1 MGEPAVASVPAGL
14 LRALGAMLRS
24 CAARLRTL
32 GTLRGGARPP
42 TRNPIPAQRL
52 FSSEE
57 VIPKDRSLPN
67 PSWNKELRLL
77 FEQFMKKCED
87 GSWTHMPSYSSL
99 NTQIRDFKTLMH
111 DSKVDKKEMSQ
122 AQLFTRSF
130 EEGVGFE
137 YVMFYNEAEGRTVCI
152 FQGGPSL
159 QGAPGFL
166 HGGAIS
172 TMIDATVGTSA
183 MIAVGIV
190 MTANLNINFKR
201 PIPIGSAVVIN
212 SQVNKIEGRKVFVS
226 CDVRSADEKTLH
238 SEATSLF
245 IKLEPGKSLT

>member
-1 MGEPAVASVPAGL
+1 
-14 LRALGAMLRS
+14 MLRS

-111 DSKVDKKEMSQ
+111 D
-122 AQLFTRSF
+122 R
-130 EEGVGFE
+130 
-137 YVMFYNEAEGRTVCI
+137 N
-152 FQGGPSL
+152 P
-159 QGAPGFL
+159 
-166 HGGAIS
+166 
-172 TMIDATVGTSA
+172 
-183 MIAVGIV
+183 
-190 MTANLNINFKR
+190 
-201 PIPIGSAVVIN
+201 
-212 SQVNKIEGRKVFVS
+212 SQVLRPQNKTNGGTGCITSGYLRAAS
-226 CDVRSADEKTLH
+226 P
-238 SEATSLF
+238 ATFERTNS
-245 IKLEPGKSLT
+245 